1 MGSALEGES
10 MQSWTRCVAMAAVAI
25 ASGFSLACNQVAGEP
40 EGEAAA
46 SASVS
51 QAGPPAG
58 SDLTQVTGNTRIY
71 YQFIDAKG
79 GVRFVERLT
88 DVPEL
93 WRAQAGFVEMS
104 SPPPL
109 SPADARRTREMHA
122 GPSRRVIT
130 SSQPDVLLYYADWCG
145 YCRKA
150 KSHLNSRGVPYE
162 LRDVDT
168 PAAKSELLAKT
179 GSKGIPVMDIG
190 GRIAKGYSKR
200 TYDEMLAAAGY

>member
-1 MGSALEGES
+1 MH
-10 MQSWTRCVAMAAVAI
+10 SWDRSLTMAAVAI
-25 ASGFSLACNQVAGEP
+25 STGFSLACNQVAGEAT
-40 EGEAAA
+40 GEAEA

-58 SDLTQVTGNTRIY
+58 SDLTQVRPGDDTRIY

-79 GVRFVERLT
+79 GVRFVDRLA
-88 DVPEL
+88 DVPEK

-109 SPADARRTREMHA
+109 SPADARRTRD
-122 GPSRRVIT
+122 SRARPNRVVLA
-130 SSQPDVLLYYADWCG
+130 SGQPDVLLYYADWCG
-145 YCRKA
+145 FCRKA
-150 KSHLNSRGVPYE
+150 KSHLNARGVPYE

-190 GRIAKGYSKR
+190 GRIAKGYSER